1 MTAKTTKKANIKERN
16 ALFDMLSRQINRGQ
30 SVALYAGH
38 RFERAAREFEAE
50 GLVQISD
57 TGPHP
62 GEVLQITRNF

>member
-1 MTAKTTKKANIKERN
+1 MKKAATIKERN
-16 ALFDMLSRQINRGQ
+16 VLFGILANQLKRGQ

-57 TGPHP
+57 TGPRE
-62 GEVLQITRNF
+62 GEVLRVIRAF